1 MPSLKNKLLL
11 TTFFIAI
18 IVGTLVFDS
27 LTFSSAQTFNEVNGV
42 ISGNVTLTKA
52 NGPYQF
58 DQVVVNAGA
67 TLTIEAGSSING
79 GSLVVSGTLIA
90 KGTSNNQIYFNTGS
104 MTFTSSSSSNS
115 IIDHAILTWL
125 PVSISSSVTI
135 TNSYLKGSQATSTI
149 TINAGSPT
157 ISYNTI
163 KGTLDASR
171 VISIFG
177 GSPTISNNNIIAFVD
192 NGLYPNP
199 PAGMNR
205 FGSENGVYAANVN
218 GAQITD
224 NKFYQPFRSSSVQ
237 VISGTATVQA
247 NTEYPNDSVPFPSPT
262 PPIPTPTPVPTP
274 TLPPYPPASTPTST
288 QTTTQSPTQTTNTP
302 TNNANTPNNEG
313 NLYEIVIAVII
324 ASVVINAVLV
334 VAVAVLL
341 KKRQKVP

>member
-1 MPSLKNKLLL
+1 VPGLNKKILFF
-11 TTFFIAI
+11 TFLVTL
-18 IVGTLVFDS
+18 IVGVLVFDS
-27 LTFSSAQTFNEVNGV
+27 IAFCGAQTFNEVNGV
-42 ISGNVTLTKA
+42 ISTNVTLTKA
-52 NGPYQF
+52 NGPYRF
-58 DQVVVNAGA
+58 NQVVVNAGA

-104 MTFTSSSSSNS
+104 MTFTSSSSSNT

-125 PVSISSSVTI
+125 PVSISSSITI

-149 TINAGSPT
+149 TINDGSPT

-171 VISIFG
+171 VITIFG

-205 FGSENGVYAANVN
+205 FGSENGVYATNTNSAH
-218 GAQITD
+218 ITD

-237 VISGTATVQA
+237 VASGTATVQG
-247 NTEYPNDSVPFPSPT
+247 NTEYPNDTLPFPSPT
-262 PPIPTPTPVPTP
+262 PPISTPTPVPTP
-274 TLPPYPPASTPTST
+274 TLPPYPLVST
-288 QTTTQSPTQTTNTP
+288 PTQTTNTP
-302 TNNANTPNNEG
+302 TNTPNTPTNE
-313 NLYEIVIAVII
+313 NSLYEIVITVII
-324 ASVVINAVLV
+324 ASVVINALLV
-334 VAVAVLL
+334 AAVAVLL
-341 KKRQKVP
+341 KKRQKSQ